1 MNNWKELPLNDVI
14 ELVIDHRG
22 KTPKKLG
29 FDDFFS
35 EGYPVLSAK
44 HVKTSGLVNLDAMRF
59 ANEEMYKKWM
69 KEPTQKGD
77 VILTSEAPLGELF
90 YIDGSKKYV
99 LGQRVFGLRP
109 KSDVLDSMYLLV
121 WLSSAE
127 GQGRLQAR
135 ATGST
140 VQGIKQSELLKIMI
154 PIPPMEVQKDIANIY
169 GSLAQKIQLNT
180 QINQTLEQI
189 AQALFKSWFVDFD
202 PVRAKVQA
210 LSDGLSLEQA
220 ELAAMQTISGK
231 TPEEL
236 TALSQT
242 QPDRYA
248 ELAETAKAF
257 PCEMVEVDGVEVPK
271 GWEVKPLPEIIDF
284 LEGPG
289 IRNWQYTEEEDGI
302 KFINIRCIQNGDLTL
317 TTANKITK
325 EEAFGKY
332 KHFQLEEDDIVVSTS
347 GTLGRFAFVRK
358 EHLPLSLNTSVIRFR
373 PIKNKSTLGFI
384 AGFVENQLQHELEI
398 RASGSAQRNFGPTHL
413 KQIALLV
420 PNFKLL
426 ELHQKYASSL
436 FEKRKQLLSEI
447 DVLKDTRDLLL
458 PKLLNGE
465 FIKWKTQKEI

>member
-1 MNNWKELPLNDVI
+1 MNDWQTVTLEDVTESINTGLDAIRRAPIVEHKTNLRCLRIQDISQNKPFDKWGYTEVKDSDFKKFQLVPNDIIMARTCSTGICYLVKKELPAVFNNGLARIRLKI
-14 ELVIDHRG
+14 EKVD
-22 KTPKKLG
+22 PKFIYYVFKSKH
-29 FDDFFS
+29 FS
-35 EGYPVLSAK
+35 G
-44 HVKTSGLVNLDAMRF
+44 
-59 ANEEMYKKWM
+59 
-69 KEPTQKGD
+69 
-77 VILTSEAPLGELF
+77 
-90 YIDGSKKYV
+90 YIDGIS
-99 LGQRVFGLRP
+99 GGT
-109 KSDVLDSMYLLV
+109 S
-121 WLSSAE
+121 
-127 GQGRLQAR
+127 
-135 ATGST
+135 
-140 VQGIKQSELLKIMI
+140 VQLNMKIGDLLKYQFNL
-154 PIPPMEVQKDIANIY
+154 PPLSEQKEIARIL
-169 GSLAQKIQLNT
+169 SDLDKKIELNT

-189 AQALFKSWFVDFD
+189 AQPLFKSWFVDFD

-210 LSDGLSLEQA
+210 LSDGMSLEQA
-220 ELAAMQTISGK
+220 ELAAMQAISGK

-248 ELAETAKAF
+248 ELAETAKVF
-257 PCEMVEVDGVEVPK
+257 PCEIVEVDGIEVPR
-271 GWEVKPLPEIIDF
+271 GWEIKPLPEIIDF

-289 IRNWQYTEEEDGI
+289 IRNWQYTDEEDGI

-413 KQIALLV
+413 KQISLLV
-420 PNFKLL
+420 PDFKLL

-465 FIKWKTQKEI
+465 I